1 MYGPSATSRPST
13 SFPASSTCRP
23 RRFALVRT
31 NQAAIEAYLVGLN
44 HEMSRELL
52 WRGYPTDQR
61 GSYFRRFFDAAD
73 DDITAVHT
81 WAPTS
86 ALGDHGA
93 RPATVEEPLVL
104 LVRGELLRRYPTA
117 VIYAM
122 KAMWDPVMGRR
133 EFDEPL

>member
-1 MYGPSATSRPST
+1 MPPETL
-13 SFPASSTCRP
+13 
-23 RRFALVRT
+23 ALVRT

-61 GSYFRRFFDAAD
+61 GSYFRRFFDATD

-81 WAPTS
+81 WAPNST
-86 ALGDHGA
+86 LGDHGA

-104 LVRGELLRRYPTA
+104 LVAASCCAAIPPR
-117 VIYAM
+117 
-122 KAMWDPVMGRR
+122 
-133 EFDEPL
+133 